1 MRAIILLTIVLS
13 LAASGPTLAAVV
25 RFYPAIDGSQPE
37 KPLVVYSSLDLPTAD
52 PMIASFQRRYPDIAV
67 HYEEFLTGD
76 IYDRVVR
83 ETDNG
88 MATAD
93 VVFSSAMDLQIKL
106 ANDGYAQISDLP
118 LSAEWPRWAN
128 WRNTAYAL
136 TYEPVVFVYNKPAFA
151 EHAPPSTRGEFEQ
164 WLIDNRAEIAGKVGT
179 YDVVASGIG
188 FLFFSRDQE
197 QYRDIWE
204 LLAAMGDAGV
214 QLHSTTSE
222 ILDRIADGRY
232 VFGYNIVGTYAAE
245 WATREPNIGILL
257 PEDYTIVMS
266 RIGLVP
272 TNSASPELGRQ
283 FLAYFMS
290 EEGQTVMARE
300 LHIAA
305 LNPAVLGENT
315 AGAMQAALSGQL
327 RPVPVSPGLL
337 VYLDQVKRFR
347 LIERWNETLG
357 LTPGAVE
364 P

>member
-1 MRAIILLTIVLS
+1 MRTIILLTILLS
-13 LAASGPTLAAVV
+13 LAAAGQTSAAV

-52 PMIASFQRRYPDIAV
+52 PMIASFQRRNPHIAV

-83 ETDNG
+83 ETDGG
-88 MATAD
+88 MPTAD

-106 ANDGYAQISDLP
+106 ANDGYAQTSNLP
-118 LSAEWPRWAN
+118 LSADWPRWAN

-151 EHAPPSTRGEFEQ
+151 GREPPSTRGELEQ
-164 WLIDNRAEIAGKVGT
+164 WLIDNRSELTGKIGT
-179 YDVVASGIG
+179 YDIVASGIG

-204 LLAAMGDAGV
+204 LLAAMGAAGV

-245 WATREPNIGILL
+245 WAAREPDIGILL

-272 TNSASPELGRQ
+272 TNSASPDLGRQ

-337 VYLDQVKRFR
+337 VYLDRVKRSR

-357 LTPGAVE
+357 LTPDAVE